1 MMKASSITSGKT
13 IICPQCLKKIV
24 VPDKPDP
31 KAEQLYLHIKKNGI
45 DKIKGNRQKSAKP
58 QTQTSIG
65 AIERDE
71 VDKWID
77 DFWTTLPDADSH
89 AKPSTL
95 HDNKKQ
101 TDTPNT
107 KNNTQ
112 QNPASNP
119 VSNKESK
126 EKQLILR
133 NDKTLRVVIISVVL
147 TFIICFPAGFATR
160 EFLDVGNSGR
170 GLFSNAPDD
179 NSDKSEIRIE
189 GKLSYKNE
197 FGIKLPDADAT
208 ILFLPSNA
216 QTPVPISPDGLRV
229 DDGAFEPNK
238 DNVQRIM
245 ELGGIVQRTGAN
257 GGFNFSLKSG
267 GTYNMIM
274 ISSHLKRTDATQL
287 PPEVVNYLKKF
298 FRNPIEL
305 VKDYRVEKEEYNI
318 NNGTQI
324 IHKTFE

>member
-45 DKIKGNRQKSAKP
+45 NKIKGNQQQSAKP
-58 QTQTSIG
+58 QSQTGFG
-65 AIERDE
+65 AIEKDE

-95 HDNKKQ
+95 QDTKKQ
-101 TDTPNT
+101 TAAPNT
-107 KNNTQ
+107 KNNTRQ
-112 QNPASNP
+112 KPTSNKE
-119 VSNKESK
+119 NKESK
-126 EKQLILR
+126 EKRLILR
-133 NDKTLRVVIISVVL
+133 NDKTWRAVILSVVL
-147 TFIICFPAGFATR
+147 TFIIGFSAGFATR
-160 EFLDVGNSGR
+160 EFWNVGNSGR
-170 GLFSNAPDD
+170 GLLSNAPDD
-179 NSDKSEIRIE
+179 NSDKAEIKIE

-208 ILFLPSNA
+208 ILFLPLNA

-238 DNVQRIM
+238 DNVQRII

-257 GGFNFSLKSG
+257 GGFAFSLKSG
-267 GTYNMIM
+267 GAYNAIM

-298 FRNPIEL
+298 FRNPTEL
-305 VKDYRVEKEEYNI
+305 FKDYRVEKEEYNI
-318 NNGTQI
+318 TNGTQI